1 MDSVVEMAP
10 LFYPRRTR
18 NDTVFYTVSSVS
30 SVVVLSTKHTDS
42 GEYTE
47 SFLASHAGY
56 SSFSH
61 FLPDLVY
68 VQIRKDILKIAVAV
82 NNADNVLIILIFKY
96 SIACICENEGR

>member
-1 MDSVVEMAP
+1 M
-10 LFYPRRTR
+10 
-18 NDTVFYTVSSVS
+18 
-30 SVVVLSTKHTDS
+30 VVLSTKHTDS

-82 NNADNVLIILIFKY
+82 NNADTVLTLLIFKY